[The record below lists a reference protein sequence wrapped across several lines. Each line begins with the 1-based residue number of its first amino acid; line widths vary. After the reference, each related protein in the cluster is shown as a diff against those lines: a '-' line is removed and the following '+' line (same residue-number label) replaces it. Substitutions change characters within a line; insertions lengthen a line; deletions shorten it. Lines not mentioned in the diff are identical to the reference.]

1 MNNLKLVQQVNEA
14 VYGTHNYRFF
24 TDETGSTYVK
34 RTPNNDGPILWN
46 HGVIVESIS
55 VEEDDF
61 DCMIRCGMLR
71 KWSTLQEAITFVEGR
86 FYASYEC
93 KDGL

>member
-1 MNNLKLVQQVNEA
+1 MNNLKLVQQVNET

-34 RTPNNDGPILWN
+34 RTPNNDGSILWN

-55 VEEDDF
+55 VDEAEF
-61 DCMIRCGMLR
+61 DCMVRCGMLR
-71 KWSTLQEAITFVEGR
+71 YWPTLQEAIIFIEGK
-86 FYASYEC
+86 FYASHEC
-93 KDGL
+93 KDGV